1 MDPAESR
8 SLRDIAAVLLRHK
21 RKAGL
26 FFVAVMVAVTA
37 YTLFCP
43 RVYRS
48 QAKVFVRLGRENATL
63 DPTATVG
70 QAPVVAGLQSR
81 ENEIN
86 TAVEILNS
94 RVLLEKVV
102 DEVGPAAIL
111 DGGQPQPSGRP
122 DTLSPQASQE
132 RYRAITKLTKRLN
145 IEPVKK
151 SNVVAISYDGPSP
164 EIAQTVVA
172 KLVGYYLDRHI
183 ELNRTPGAHQFL
195 AEQTARQR
203 AQLTRAEEQLR
214 DLKNETGLIVP
225 EGQRQILV
233 NRMGR
238 LQDELLQTL
247 GALAATEAEVRLL
260 REKLASLS
268 PTHITARTKGV
279 RNEATDNMRGQLYAL
294 QLRELEST
302 LKYPEGHPDLKR
314 VRQQAASAKA
324 ILVREDQEREQLTE
338 GPDRVYE
345 ETQLALLKEEPV
357 LSSLRAKADTLR
369 AQLEQQ
375 RTEFKALN
383 ENSLRITRLEREF
396 GLQES
401 HYRRYADNL
410 EQAQIDRALEAERI
424 SNISVVQPATYDIEP
439 VQPRPLL
446 NFGLG
451 TLLAVLGSVILALQA
466 EHRQRALKVREDAEK
481 QRRIPVLEAMPGLSS
496 SALAVKVGGR
506 NP

>member
-8 SLRDIAAVLLRHK
+8 SLHDFAAVLFRHK
-21 RKAGL
+21 RRAGL
-26 FFVAVMVAVTA
+26 FFIGVMIGVTA

-48 QAKVFVRLGRENATL
+48 QAKLFVRLGRENATL
-63 DPTATVG
+63 DPTATIG

-86 TAVEILNS
+86 TAVEVLNS
-94 RVLLEKVV
+94 RLLLEKVV
-102 DEVGPAAIL
+102 DSVGSSAIL
-111 DGGQPQPSGRP
+111 GGTEPRPPDPS
-122 DTLSPQASQE
+122 DTLSSEATQE
-132 RYRAITKLTKRLN
+132 RYRAIAKLTKRLN
-145 IEPVKK
+145 VEPVKK

-164 EIAQTVVA
+164 EIAQTVVS
-172 KLVGYYLDRHI
+172 KLVAYYLDRHI
-183 ELNRTPGAHQFL
+183 ELNRTPRAHQFL

-238 LQDELLQTL
+238 LEDELLQTM
-247 GALAATEAEVRLL
+247 GALAAAEAEVGLL
-260 REKLASLS
+260 RDKLTSLS
-268 PTHITARTKGV
+268 PTHVTARTKGV
-279 RNEATDNMRGQLYAL
+279 RNEAADNMRGQLYAL

-314 VRQQAASAKA
+314 VRQQAAAAKN
-324 ILVREDQEREQLTE
+324 ILVREEQDREQLTE

-357 LSSLRAKADTLR
+357 LSSLRAKVEILR
-369 AQLEQQ
+369 SQLEQQ
-375 RTEFKALN
+375 RLGFKALN
-383 ENSLRITRLEREF
+383 ENSLRIARLEREF

-410 EQAQIDRALEAERI
+410 EQAQIDCALEAERM

-446 NFGLG
+446 YLGLG
-451 TLLAVLGSVILALQA
+451 TFLAVLGSLGLALQA
-466 EHRQRALKVREDAEK
+466 EHTLRAQKTREDAEK
-481 QRRIPVLEAMPGLSS
+481 QRRIPVLESMPVLST
-496 SALAVKVGGR
+496 SALTAKAGAR
-506 NP
+506 HP